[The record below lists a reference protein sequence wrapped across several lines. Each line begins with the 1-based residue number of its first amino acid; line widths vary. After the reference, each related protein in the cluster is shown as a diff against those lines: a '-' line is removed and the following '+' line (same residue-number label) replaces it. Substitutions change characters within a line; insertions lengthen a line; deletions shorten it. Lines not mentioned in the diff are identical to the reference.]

1 MSKNIRGITIEIGAS
16 TSGLDKVLADVN
28 KQSREINKELRDVNK
43 LLKFNPNETE
53 LLRQK
58 QKLLGDQVGATK
70 EKLDRLKDAEK
81 QVQEQFKQG
90 KISEEQYRAFQREIV
105 ETESKLKHYENQLKE
120 VNKENNALAQ
130 SMEAASGKL
139 NDVGEKM
146 GGTLEGT

>member
-70 EKLDRLKDAEK
+70 E
-81 QVQEQFKQG
+81 
-90 KISEEQYRAFQREIV
+90 
-105 ETESKLKHYENQLKE
+105 N
-120 VNKENNALAQ
+120 
-130 SMEAASGKL
+130 
-139 NDVGEKM
+139 
-146 GGTLEGT
+146 